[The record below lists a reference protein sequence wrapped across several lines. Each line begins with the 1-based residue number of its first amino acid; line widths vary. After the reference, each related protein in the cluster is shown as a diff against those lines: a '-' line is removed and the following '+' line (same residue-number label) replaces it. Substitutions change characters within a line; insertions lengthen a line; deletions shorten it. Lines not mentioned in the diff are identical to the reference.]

1 MPLRPSGYPFNMA
14 ERDAAIAYVLPGTHT
29 IHVGCRW
36 GGIVTSGMV
45 SDRVPVRLEV
55 AADGLKA

>member
-1 MPLRPSGYPFNMA
+1 MA
-14 ERDAAIAYVLPGTHT
+14 ERDAAIAHVLSGAHT
-29 IHVGCRW
+29 FHVEYRW
-36 GGIVTSGMV
+36 GGVVTSGMV